1 MQVSTYVDISV
12 LNKDL
17 IPDLW
22 TRQIKL
28 ISVLTVPTVHMVTTA
43 HHMEL
48 GMEMNWLRGF
58 SVSLNTDTVSWAGLG
73 WAGLGR
79 AGHLS
84 A

>member
-1 MQVSTYVDISV
+1 MQVRRYLDISV

-17 IPDLW
+17 DPDLC

-28 ISVLTVPTVHMVTTA
+28 ISVFTVPTVHMVTTA

-58 SVSLNTDTVSWAGLG
+58 SVSLNTDTVSWQLLAVSCQL
-73 WAGLGR
+73 A
-79 AGHLS
+79 ADS
-84 A
+84 